1 MIGAITLNEY
11 LIVAA
16 LLFSIGL
23 FGVLIRR
30 NIILMVAGIE
40 MMLSAV
46 NLTLVSFGQ
55 FWGNPAGQIAFLF
68 VMTIAAA
75 EVAVGLSLIVLLY
88 KQTEKVD
95 IDFYNHLKG

>member
-1 MIGAITLNEY
+1 MLTIGLNDY
-11 LIVAA
+11 LIVSA
-16 LLFSIGL
+16 LLFCIGL

-55 FWGNPAGQIAFLF
+55 YWNNPAGQIAFLF

-88 KQTEKVD
+88 KQTEKVE
-95 IDFYNHLKG
+95 INFYNHLKG